1 MKYKRVLLKLS
12 GEALSPA
19 ASAQGVSLD
28 AAYNIAGEIESVVK
42 TGVEVAIVIGGGNIF
57 RGAPAASGGLIEQAQ
72 ADTMGMLATVIN
84 GLALQ
89 SALERRG
96 LDARLMTATSMPS
109 VAEPFIRRRALS
121 HLKKGRVVVFAG
133 GTGSPF
139 FSTDTAA
146 ALKAVE
152 IAADVILKGTKV
164 DGVYSADP
172 MKDSSAVRYD
182 KLSFIE
188 VLSQRLKVMDAT
200 AISMCMDHNLPVI
213 VFDIFD
219 AGNLKKVVSGKNLG
233 TVVYG

>member
-12 GEALSPA
+12 GEALL
-19 ASAQGVSLD
+19 SAGSKAGICLD
-28 AAYNIAGEIESVVK
+28 AADNIAGEIKAVSK
-42 TGVEVAIVIGGGNIF
+42 RGVEVAVVIGGGNIF
-57 RGAPAASGGLIEQAQ
+57 RGAHASEGGMIERAQ
-72 ADTMGMLATVIN
+72 ADSIGMLATVIN

-89 SALERRG
+89 SALERSG
-96 LDARLMTATSMPS
+96 LDARLMTQTPMPS
-109 VAEPFIRRRALS
+109 FAEPFIRRRALA
-121 HLKKGRVVVFAG
+121 HLDAGKVLVFAG

-152 IAADVILKGTKV
+152 IGAEAILKGTKV

-172 MKDSSAVRYD
+172 VKDPKAKRYD
-182 KLSFIE
+182 SLKFMD
-188 VLSQRLKVMDAT
+188 VLTQRLKVMDAT

-213 VFDIFD
+213 VFDVFKE
-219 AGNLKKVVSGKNLG
+219 GNLKKVVAGEKLG